1 MSDLRF
7 RRLDPSVPSD
17 LLEWQRVFR
26 SVPSFVYA
34 TEGRSPTDADA
45 ERIMRT
51 LPEGRAQED
60 VFAFA
65 IEVGGVLCGCAF
77 VMKGYPKPAVAYLA
91 LLVLMEQFQG
101 KYLGVRCLRQIEA
114 LALSW
119 NCISL
124 EGVVDADNAR
134 AAALWERLGF
144 CELYRRELP
153 GLVGPAIVGSKDL
166 LSNKSVNADAQSGP
180 AAAPRR
186 SLTAGY
192 VRRSTAT

>member
-1 MSDLRF
+1 MGDLRF
-7 RRLDPSVPSD
+7 RRLDPSVPAD

-26 SVPSFVYA
+26 GAPSFVYA
-34 TEGRSPTDADA
+34 TEGRTPTDADA

-51 LPEGRAQED
+51 LPQGREQED

-65 IEVGGVLCGCAF
+65 IEVGGVLGGCAF
-77 VMKGYPKPAVAYLA
+77 VMKGYPKPDVAYLA
-91 LLVLMEQFQG
+91 LIVLMETFQG

-119 NCISL
+119 NCTSL
-124 EGVVDADNAR
+124 EGIVDAENPR

-144 CELYRRELP
+144 RELYRRQIP
-153 GLVGPAIVGSKDL
+153 WLVGPAIVGTKDL
-166 LSNKSVNADAQSGP
+166 SSKTSVNADAQNRP

-186 SLTAGY
+186 SLVAGY
-192 VRRSTAT
+192 VRG